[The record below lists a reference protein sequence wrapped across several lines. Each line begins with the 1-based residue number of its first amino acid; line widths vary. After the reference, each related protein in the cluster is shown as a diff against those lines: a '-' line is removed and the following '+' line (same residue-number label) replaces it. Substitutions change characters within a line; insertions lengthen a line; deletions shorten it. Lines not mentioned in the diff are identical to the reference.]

1 MDNSIGTV
9 LKKKTIKMSSSPS
22 REPEEVQLELQPSGD
37 GTTTH
42 AKQPRT
48 PFSITDFLGNIQMAD
63 VEGCCPDLK
72 DNNNKMIAICIGVLF
87 IIGLMLL
94 IIILPLSFSY
104 LDYYEYGVV
113 RNKITASVNLDKVY
127 DSGRYVIGPSHEF
140 KTFQADAHFQSVNNI
155 RVFTSDKLEV
165 GLSAWYQ
172 YFLVQ
177 NELPYLHKKY
187 DIYYHDKVK
196 RKGNDAIKNVVT
208 RFTTRD
214 VVKQRLLL
222 ETELYQNLK
231 KILGGDCCEAYCE
244 RDQNATG
251 CESCKP
257 RNNCTVENYGMFVD
271 VRYFQLG
278 AIDIPDALDESFLNA
293 LILNASAEREGYL
306 QAAHI
311 VRKETEQKV
320 KQIEN
325 LAAETLQAAQSD
337 SRVISDTAKANASFM
352 VENARITG
360 LKNLYNTLNLDRM
373 EDRNKFDYLRSL
385 QQVNDLHLTIGYET
399 MISGGLPKK

>member
-1 MDNSIGTV
+1 
-9 LKKKTIKMSSSPS
+9 
-22 REPEEVQLELQPSGD
+22 
-37 GTTTH
+37 
-42 AKQPRT
+42 
-48 PFSITDFLGNIQMAD
+48 
-63 VEGCCPDLK
+63 
-72 DNNNKMIAICIGVLF
+72 
-87 IIGLMLL
+87 
-94 IIILPLSFSY
+94 
-104 LDYYEYGVV
+104 
-113 RNKITASVNLDKVY
+113 
-127 DSGRYVIGPSHEF
+127 
-140 KTFQADAHFQSVNNI
+140 
-155 RVFTSDKLEV
+155 
-165 GLSAWYQ
+165 
-172 YFLVQ
+172 
-177 NELPYLHKKY
+177 
-187 DIYYHDKVK
+187 
-196 RKGNDAIKNVVT
+196 
-208 RFTTRD
+208 
-214 VVKQRLLL
+214 
-222 ETELYQNLK
+222 
-231 KILGGDCCEAYCE
+231 
-244 RDQNATG
+244 
-251 CESCKP
+251 
-257 RNNCTVENYGMFVD
+257 MFVD